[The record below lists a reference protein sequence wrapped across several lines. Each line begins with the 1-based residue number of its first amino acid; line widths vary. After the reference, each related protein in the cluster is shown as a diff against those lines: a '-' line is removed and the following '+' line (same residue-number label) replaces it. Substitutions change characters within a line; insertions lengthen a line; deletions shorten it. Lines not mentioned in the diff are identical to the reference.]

1 MSPHFWDLYLWTRTP
16 LQKRSISVA
25 IFCGGA
31 ERRRREGVHFLPHIF
46 FGVRRLLR
54 RSSRRSF
61 GCYSLQNGGV
71 KNRSPIHAH
80 EAGFVALSSARRF
93 LERKGGKER
102 ILSRKLQT
110 SAHYLFPL
118 SFEFTKNWPFLT
130 TPRPELLIEIAGLQL
145 LFPSSWV
152 EPSLSYRPCPPSL
165 FLL

>member
-1 MSPHFWDLYLWTRTP
+1 MDKDTIAKEKYLRRNLLWRCREEEEGRSALPSPYL
-16 LQKRSISVA
+16 
-25 IFCGGA
+25 
-31 ERRRREGVHFLPHIF
+31 F

-80 EAGFVALSSARRF
+80 EAGFVAMSSARRF
-93 LERKGGKER
+93 LERKGG

-118 SFEFTKNWPFLT
+118 SFKFTKNWPFLI
-130 TPRPELLIEIAGLQL
+130 TPLPELLIEIAGLQL

-152 EPSLSYRPCPPSL
+152 EPSLSYRPCRPSL

>member
-1 MSPHFWDLYLWTRTP
+1 MEVPRGGGGKECTSFP
-16 LQKRSISVA
+16 IS
-25 IFCGGA
+25 
-31 ERRRREGVHFLPHIF
+31 F
-46 FGVRRLLR
+46 FGIRRLLR

-80 EAGFVALSSARRF
+80 EAGFVALSSARLF
-93 LERKGGKER
+93 LERKGGKKR

-118 SFEFTKNWPFLT
+118 SFKFTKNWPFLT